1 MTDQILK
8 RRSKS
13 GFVNYPKSFD
23 KRIIDGTARF
33 RTKCD
38 MLVGPC
44 ACGGVH
50 QENDGFVR
58 ELLADHAVTIEPM
71 TLTVGDNGCVTMPR
85 YWYKP
90 RGHERCIVLSGLC
103 ACGKRHAANEQWVVD
118 LLAAHNATIV
128 GCPETELPAIPDPP
142 NPEIINSN
150 HDDDIPEGGCDCESC
165 RAEREHQRRRRRE
178 RETPRRNQI

>member
-1 MTDQILK
+1 MTDNILK

-38 MLVGPC
+38 MLIGPC

-50 QENDGFVR
+50 QENDDFVR
-58 ELLADHAVTIEPM
+58 ELLFGNTATIEPM
-71 TLTVGDNGCVTMPR
+71 TLPVGDNGCVTMPR

-90 RGHERCIVLSGLC
+90 RGHERCTVLSGLC

-118 LLAAHNATIV
+118 LLATHNATIV
-128 GCPETELPAIPDPP
+128 GCPETALPIIPDSTAS
-142 NPEIINSN
+142 EVINSD
-150 HDDDIPEGGCDCESC
+150 HDDDILGGCDCESC